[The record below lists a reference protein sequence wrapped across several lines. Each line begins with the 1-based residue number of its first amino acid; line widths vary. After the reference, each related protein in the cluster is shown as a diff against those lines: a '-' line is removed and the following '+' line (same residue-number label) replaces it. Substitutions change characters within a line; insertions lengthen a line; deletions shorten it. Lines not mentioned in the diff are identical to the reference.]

1 LQLEKSSSKVQLD
14 SPNNL
19 EIPQTDFEDFA
30 AWWVVLLL
38 ARTVVFVLFL
48 LRVGFLRFEDWEGTA
63 WEVEDIGEGGVG
75 EVEVDVS
82 GVEVVEEVVVEVEVV
97 EEVEVEEVEVVGEV
111 EVEVEVEEEEEEEEE
126 APKFILWLYS

>member
-75 EVEVDVS
+75 GVEVDVS
-82 GVEVVEEVVVEVEVV
+82 GVEVVVEEVVEVV
-97 EEVEVEEVEVVGEV
+97 EEVEVEVEEVVEEVEV
-111 EVEVEVEEEEEEEEE
+111 EEEEEE